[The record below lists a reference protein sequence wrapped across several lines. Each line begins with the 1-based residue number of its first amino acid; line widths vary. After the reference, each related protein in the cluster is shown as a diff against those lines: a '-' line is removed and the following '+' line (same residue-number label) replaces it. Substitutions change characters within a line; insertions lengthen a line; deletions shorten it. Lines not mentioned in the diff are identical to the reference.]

1 MMKKLVCLV
10 LALMLALCAMIPALA
25 EGRKAPEDRKE
36 TVTELDGG
44 NESHFRN

>member
-25 EGRKAPEDRKE
+25 EGTSFSLGSDHQEH
-36 TVTELDGG
+36 TQ
-44 NESHFRN
+44 

>member
-25 EGRKAPEDRKE
+25 EGRKSWNILPLCTATP
-36 TVTELDGG
+36 
-44 NESHFRN
+44 